1 MMTEKRK
8 PKKHFFAFPQYW
20 NDLTEKEQ
28 QEWVN
33 QLYDRM
39 IEKLKEQDK

>member
-1 MMTEKRK
+1 MTANKE
-8 PKKHFFAFPQYW
+8 PKKHFFAFPQNW
-20 NDLTEKEQ
+20 DELTEKEQ
-28 QEWVN
+28 EEWVN

>member
-1 MMTEKRK
+1 MKAKKE
-8 PKKHFFAFPQYW
+8 PKKHIFAFPQNW
-20 NDLTEKEQ
+20 DELNENEQ

-39 IEKLKEQDK
+39 ITKLKEQDK

>member
-1 MMTEKRK
+1 MTENKR
-8 PKKHFFAFPQYW
+8 PKKHFFAFTQNW
-20 NDLTEKEQ
+20 DGLTDKEQ
-28 QEWVN
+28 EEWVN